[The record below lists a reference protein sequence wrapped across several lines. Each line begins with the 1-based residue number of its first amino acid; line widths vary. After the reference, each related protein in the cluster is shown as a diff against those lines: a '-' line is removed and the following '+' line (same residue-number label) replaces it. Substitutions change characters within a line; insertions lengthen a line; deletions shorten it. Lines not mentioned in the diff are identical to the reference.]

1 MDDHDGPDG
10 VTRLGPQSGGRGT
23 QSDGRGTQEPFGPGV
38 RFATWEWGA
47 GPDRR
52 PGLPWFGIFLLVFGA
67 LLLLEQLV
75 PEARDLGLGVVL
87 AVGLAFIVKWIIDRG
102 VGSLY
107 AGAIITAL
115 AAPGVLE
122 AVGVQANGLT
132 TLSLG
137 IAFLFLATVR
147 AVSGGGL
154 GWQVTVGGLL
164 TLLGAIS
171 ALTPSIGGL
180 VIPVLLVVV
189 GVVLLVRG
197 RPRR

>member
-1 MDDHDGPDG
+1 MDEHDDSGG
-10 VTRLGPQSGGRGT
+10 VTRLGPRSRGGAKN
-23 QSDGRGTQEPFGPGV
+23 EPFGPGV

-67 LLLLEQLV
+67 LLLIEQLV
-75 PEARDLGLGVVL
+75 PEARDLGFGVVL

-115 AAPGVLE
+115 AAPGILE

-137 IAFLFLATVR
+137 IAFLFLAVVR
-147 AVSGGGL
+147 AASGGGL
-154 GWQVTVGGLL
+154 GWQATVGGLL

-180 VIPVLLVVV
+180 VIPALLVAV
-189 GVVLLVRG
+189 GILLLVRG
-197 RPRR
+197 RSKG